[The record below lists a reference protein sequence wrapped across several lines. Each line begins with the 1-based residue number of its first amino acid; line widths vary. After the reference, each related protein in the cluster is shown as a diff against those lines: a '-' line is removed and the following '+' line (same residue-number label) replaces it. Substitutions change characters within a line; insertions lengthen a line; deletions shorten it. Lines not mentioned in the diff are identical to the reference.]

1 MKRVETKSKV
11 KYKDIDEV
19 CSKNLKIQLTMDG
32 DTPGYYSIDEN
43 NHQLRRRRA
52 YRRKNK

>member
-52 YRRKNK
+52 